1 MNKPSDDDVKIDV
14 KQIQF
19 LYTMLE
25 KMQRELPEAEGQRK
39 KALLKLIDMGQKRLV
54 ELKRTFH

>member
-1 MNKPSDDDVKIDV
+1 MNRPADDGIQIDA
-14 KQIQF
+14 KQTEF

-25 KMQRELPEAEGQRK
+25 KMQRELPTAEGRRK
-39 KALLKLIDMGQKRLV
+39 KAILKLIEMGQKRLV